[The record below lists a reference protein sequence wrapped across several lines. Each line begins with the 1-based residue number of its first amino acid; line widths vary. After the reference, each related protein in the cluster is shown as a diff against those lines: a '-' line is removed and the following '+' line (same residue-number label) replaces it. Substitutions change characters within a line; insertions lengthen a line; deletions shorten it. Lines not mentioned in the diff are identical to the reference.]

1 MLDAYKELTPVVYG
15 ENAIKYL
22 KSGGGQSGD
31 AASGCCRSYG
41 SLVSYDHV

>member
-22 KSGGGQSGD
+22 KSGGGPKEIGR
-31 AASGCCRSYG
+31 A
-41 SLVSYDHV
+41 HV